1 MRLQTDNFY
10 DVREKDDVFSNLR
23 KAEGSN
29 MDEKN
34 KLHGWLAASPNLKI
48 GCLGEYMNLGVCVQ
62 YSHLLNKFPQDQIFL
77 SNSKQVCFLD
87 GYVYNKEEFLCPEGF
102 GQWSESFSWSLQKD
116 RTAHFQKLRG
126 AFCGYFYDKGTDW
139 ITAYTDHV
147 SNKTLYYYA
156 EKDRWILSDNLD
168 FIVRVLRAN
177 GIEYHFD
184 ETAAKY
190 MLTYG
195 YMLDDTTF
203 VKEIHRLLP
212 GQLVCIKD
220 GSVRV
225 ERYYMIPNEE
235 VRMSE
240 AEAVEKI
247 DSAFREAVRREFE
260 KDREY
265 GYRHLVDLSGGLDS
279 RMVSWVAHDMG
290 YTDQLNVSY
299 SRAGYLDE
307 KISGR
312 IARHL
317 GHEYLFKPL
326 DDIGWMYD
334 IDEIVIKNN
343 GAALY
348 TGITGG
354 DRLLKI
360 LSTDQFGI
368 EHTGMIGDA
377 VLSTFY
383 HDRDFNYGKPRL
395 GLHRYS
401 ERLPYTFSDVITRE
415 YPCQEMFA
423 IYTRGML
430 GAQTSYIIRQHYVET
445 ASPFMDVDFLETVF
459 SIPFAYRNGHHIY
472 LKWMLQKY
480 PGATQFGWEKWGGVK
495 PRVDHIF
502 FRKVRTAQRLLLQAV
517 CKAFKQQNKDSMN
530 PLDFWYQGN
539 LRIQE
544 YYRKYFDDNR
554 GRVSGEVE
562 KDIFRMFEEG
572 NVTEKSMALTV
583 LGAVKLYFREIG
595 T

>member
-1 MRLQTDNFY
+1 M
-10 DVREKDDVFSNLR
+10 
-23 KAEGSN
+23 
-29 MDEKN
+29 
-34 KLHGWLAASPNLKI
+34 HGFLAAGNMNI
-48 GCLGEYMNLGVCVQ
+48 ECLGQYADMGQCRQYNNL
-62 YSHLLNKFPQDQIFL
+62 LAKFPKDQVFL
-77 SNSKQVCFLD
+77 DEGGQISFLD
-87 GYVYNKEEFLCPEGF
+87 GYVHNKEHFYTDGA
-102 GQWSESFSWSLQKD
+102 KD
-116 RTAHFQKLRG
+116 WQHAFAHAMGEDAVRCLRTLRG
-126 AFCGYFYDKGTDW
+126 GFCGYIYNRQDSGV
-139 ITAYTDHV
+139 TAYTDQV
-147 SNKTLYYYA
+147 SVKTLYYYV
-156 EKDRWILSDNLD
+156 DGSRWMVSSHISYMTA
-168 FIVRVLRAN
+168 VLQAN
-177 GIEYHFD
+177 GLPYHFN

-195 YMLDDTTF
+195 YMLDGSTF

-212 GQLVCIKD
+212 GQLVRIKD
-220 GSVRV
+220 GSIAV
-225 ERYYMIPNEE
+225 ERYYMIPNRE

-240 AEAVEKI
+240 QEAVGKI
-247 DSAFREAVRREFE
+247 DTAFREAVRREFE

-290 YTDQLNVSY
+290 YTDQLNVTYCRS
-299 SRAGYLDE
+299 GYLDE

-312 IARHL
+312 IARYL
-317 GHEYLFKPL
+317 GHEYVFKPL

-334 IDEIVIKNN
+334 IDEIVLKNN

-354 DRLLKI
+354 DRLLKT
-360 LSTDQFGI
+360 LNTEQFGI

-401 ERLPYTFSDVITRE
+401 ERLPYIFSDEITRE

-459 SIPFAYRNGHHIY
+459 SLPFAYRNGHHIY
-472 LKWMLQKY
+472 LKWMQQKY
-480 PGATQFGWEKWGGVK
+480 PEATQFGWEKWGGIK
-495 PRVDHIF
+495 PREDQIF
-502 FRKVRTAQRLLLQAV
+502 FRKIRTTQKLLWQAV
-517 CKAFKQQNKDSMN
+517 CKAFRLPDRDNMN

-539 LRIQE
+539 PRIQK
-544 YYRKYFDDNR
+544 YYRKYYDHSIHHWAIDKELR
-554 GRVSGEVE
+554 S
-562 KDIFRMFEEG
+562 DIAQMFTEG

-583 LGAVKLYFREIG
+583 LASVKACFREKRD
-595 T
+595 